1 MDLFVYSF
9 NAPTTTTTIERKFQL
24 NSTVEWSLRVI
35 IIIHIST
42 WNGLPSSSSSSV
54 QMWSYDFL
62 IRVRWWLRLK
72 QYTTAPVF
80 ISSVGG
86 EQSHNLEYI
95 HMWAVEYLGTQTME
109 IDLRGNL
116 RAMSDEKSTVMISK
130 PGLNR
135 PETWVSPS
143 LEEHVVSCLWS
154 E

>member
-1 MDLFVYSF
+1 MVIALE
-9 NAPTTTTTIERKFQL
+9 TI
-24 NSTVEWSLRVI
+24 
-35 IIIHIST
+35 H
-42 WNGLPSSSSSSV
+42 NG
-54 QMWSYDFL
+54 
-62 IRVRWWLRLK
+62 
-72 QYTTAPVF
+72 PVF

-143 LEEHVVSCLWS
+143 LEEHVVSCL
-154 E
+154 